1 MSRGEGNLFKD
12 MLNAHSSSYSC
23 ARLRKRK
30 KKIIIS
36 NQKWQNS
43 NIRDITY
50 FVTDFEPL
58 LFYRTSYRNVSSGAR
73 GPSHNNSVT
82 PRADNLVP
90 PTLHPHPSLNITS
103 ASPSSHI
110 IISHLTISHNRIPP
124 PPRKSTPSITPQCE
138 VHILSPYPKFA

>member
-1 MSRGEGNLFKD
+1 

-23 ARLRKRK
+23 ACLVYMLVEKEEK
-30 KKIIIS
+30 DNNVKSKMA
-36 NQKWQNS
+36 KS
-43 NIRDITY
+43 NIRAITY
-50 FVTDFEPL
+50 FVTDFEPV

-73 GPSHNNSVT
+73 GSSHNNSVT

-138 VHILSPYPKFA
+138 VQILSPYPKFA